1 MPNTRNPNRPNHS
14 SRDVMVLGNVRI
26 RSKPNPDAQD
36 RLRALFT
43 VLVRY
48 ATADGAKPAEIHS
61 PRNEYEEANEQ

>member
-1 MPNTRNPNRPNHS
+1 
-14 SRDVMVLGNVRI
+14 MVLGNVRI